1 MKAMFTTRP
10 SARGTES
17 GPSKAENLIRNMRPT
32 APADTKAEPAKYSF
46 DPTEYLYKN
55 LSEADADK
63 LRTQQAAAHTLL
75 VQHTTSAYDAGKT
88 LLRASHIVNQYV
100 SLAAGIL
107 VCLSSAEA
115 FVEIIF
121 GGIGLWF
128 IGGLTQFYLFCFGL
142 TIIVLEVPIMDK
154 TTPVLKFK
162 VMIDKW
168 FRALSRLT
176 ARGIVYFTHAVL
188 IINAQEDYSKFA
200 ILCGYFLFIAGF
212 FTVAVGMLTT
222 MDAFNLKE
230 LVRSQVDS
238 NGNLMRGADQFTAA
252 DTDNNGHLS
261 KDEVIKMVKKLQPL
275 MTPLEIDAMWLII
288 DTNQDGSV
296 SIEEFMLWYDRI
308 EFSTEDLA

>member
-142 TIIVLEVPIMDK
+142 TIIVLEVSLSAPAFSQ
-154 TTPVLKFK
+154 PLPSQPLPSQPLPSQPLPSQPLP
-162 VMIDKW
+162 
-168 FRALSRLT
+168 RALLSR
-176 ARGIVYFTHAVL
+176 ANPGV
-188 IINAQEDYSKFA
+188 SP
-200 ILCGYFLFIAGF
+200 
-212 FTVAVGMLTT
+212 
-222 MDAFNLKE
+222 
-230 LVRSQVDS
+230 SP
-238 NGNLMRGADQFTAA
+238 RGAHPPGLLWIRFH
-252 DTDNNGHLS
+252 G
-261 KDEVIKMVKKLQPL
+261 EVQC
-275 MTPLEIDAMWLII
+275 
-288 DTNQDGSV
+288 
-296 SIEEFMLWYDRI
+296 
-308 EFSTEDLA
+308 

>member
-188 IINAQEDYSKFA
+188 IINAQEVFFFRSILALLRCVHCSECLLLFYLRLPHSTTLTLSLLPPSAVLPIPSLAYSYSYSTA
-200 ILCGYFLFIAGF
+200 SPCIDSEYF
-212 FTVAVGMLTT
+212 
-222 MDAFNLKE
+222 
-230 LVRSQVDS
+230 S
-238 NGNLMRGADQFTAA
+238 
-252 DTDNNGHLS
+252 
-261 KDEVIKMVKKLQPL
+261 
-275 MTPLEIDAMWLII
+275 
-288 DTNQDGSV
+288 
-296 SIEEFMLWYDRI
+296 
-308 EFSTEDLA
+308 